1 MRLCVVRMRPR
12 ADLQMIALLV
22 RRLAGALGTLALLA
36 SLVFVATRWLPGDIT
51 PIVLGDEASP
61 SDRARLRARLHLDET
76 RWVQFA
82 YFAKDTA
89 SLTWGRSLRRPQ
101 EACLDRVLSAAKPTA
116 SLAFLAVG
124 LGALLGLSASILA
137 VASRSLALRRAVD
150 VVAATPLLAFA
161 PIVTWLLAWKVRV
174 VPLPGDPDAG
184 FAGLLFAAGLLALPL
199 GAHLARLAI
208 ALLEPLRDGNTL
220 RLVRAKGATELRVWT
235 RHALP
240 QVASTLVV
248 VIGAQLGALLG
259 GAVVLERLF
268 ERPGLGLLA
277 LEAWQA
283 RDVPMLEAAVFGSG
297 VIFVLTQLVAG
308 LASLAFDARSQ
319 ES

>member
-1 MRLCVVRMRPR
+1 MV
-12 ADLQMIALLV
+12 ALLL
-22 RRLAGALGTLALLA
+22 RRLASALGTLALLA

-51 PIVLGDEASP
+51 PIALGEEASP
-61 SDRARLRARLHLDET
+61 AERARLRSRLHLDDA
-76 RWVQFA
+76 RWLQFA
-82 YFAKDTA
+82 YFARDTA
-89 SLTWGRSLRRPQ
+89 SLAWGASLRRPQ
-101 EACLDRVLSAAKPTA
+101 EQCFDRVARAARPTA

-124 LGALLGLSASILA
+124 LGAVLGLGASIVA
-137 VASRSLALRRAVD
+137 VATRSIALRRAVEI
-150 VVAATPLLAFA
+150 VAATPLLALA
-161 PIVTWLLAWKVRV
+161 PMITWLLAWKVRV

-184 FAGLLFAAGLLALPL
+184 FRGLLFAAGLLALPL

-208 ALLEPLRDGNTL
+208 ALLEPLRDGNAL
-220 RLVRAKGATELRVWT
+220 RLVRSKGASELRVWV

-240 QVASTLVV
+240 QVASTLVI

-283 RDVPMLEAAVFGSG
+283 RDIPMLEAAVLGSG
-297 VIFVLTQLVAG
+297 VLFVFTQLVAG
-308 LASLAFDARSQ
+308 LLAMAFDARSL
-319 ES
+319 EG

>member
-1 MRLCVVRMRPR
+1 M
-12 ADLQMIALLV
+12 
-22 RRLAGALGTLALLA
+22 
-36 SLVFVATRWLPGDIT
+36 
-51 PIVLGDEASP
+51 
-61 SDRARLRARLHLDET
+61 
-76 RWVQFA
+76 
-82 YFAKDTA
+82 
-89 SLTWGRSLRRPQ
+89 
-101 EACLDRVLSAAKPTA
+101 
-116 SLAFLAVG
+116 
-124 LGALLGLSASILA
+124 
-137 VASRSLALRRAVD
+137 
-150 VVAATPLLAFA
+150 
-161 PIVTWLLAWKVRV
+161 
-174 VPLPGDPDAG
+174 
-184 FAGLLFAAGLLALPL
+184 
-199 GAHLARLAI
+199 AI